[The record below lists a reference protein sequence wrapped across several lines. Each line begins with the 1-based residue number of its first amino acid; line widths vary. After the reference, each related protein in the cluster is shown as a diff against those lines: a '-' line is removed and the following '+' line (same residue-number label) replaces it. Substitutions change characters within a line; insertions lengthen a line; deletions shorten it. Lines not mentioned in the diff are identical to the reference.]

1 MLYCSMYTREAEE
14 IIDKLKTSSLEEDG
28 VIEKK
33 LKELEEVIEEAIRTS
48 AENKVS
54 SPQNAF
60 DRAIERIPLPEFN

>member
-1 MLYCSMYTREAEE
+1 M
-14 IIDKLKTSSLEEDG
+14 EEDG

-33 LKELEEVIEEAIRTS
+33 LKELEDVIEEAIRTS